1 MKTLMKQSMDEL
13 VTANKQSK
21 QGCFLVVDDNMLIL
35 DTFDKR
41 LSSCGYQGVK
51 SR

>member
-1 MKTLMKQSMDEL
+1 MKTLMKQTMDEL
-13 VTANKQSK
+13 VTAQSK
-21 QGCFLVVDDNMLIL
+21 RGCLLVVDDNMLIL

>member
-1 MKTLMKQSMDEL
+1 MKTLMKQTIDEL
-13 VTANKQSK
+13 VTATKRSK
-21 QGCFLVVDDNMLIL
+21 QGCLLVVDNVLIL